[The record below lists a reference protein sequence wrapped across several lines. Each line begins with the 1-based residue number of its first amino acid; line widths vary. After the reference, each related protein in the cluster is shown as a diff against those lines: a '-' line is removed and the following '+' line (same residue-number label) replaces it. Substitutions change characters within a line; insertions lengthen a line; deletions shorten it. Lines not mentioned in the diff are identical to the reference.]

1 MTTPTRLISVRNDLL
16 VAAIL
21 MGGVT
26 LGAGNPPR
34 ANADG
39 PVAITFEKPER
50 DRIFQHSPLSPPP
63 IDATNR
69 FQRDD
74 RAARLGQRLFF
85 EPRLSRNGKISCAT
99 CHDPAK
105 SFADG
110 RTLSEG
116 AAKGDRHTPALWNV
130 AQHRWLFWDGRAD
143 TLWGQVVGP
152 LESPNEMDG
161 DRVSIARLI
170 VQDETLREAYV
181 PLFGKLP
188 NTSDASRFPQTARPM
203 PQSPQDSRHRAWQSM
218 REDDRESVSRV
229 LANVGKALA
238 AYETRLISHDSPFD
252 RFVVQ
257 LKRNEKLDAISASA
271 QRGLKLFVGRADCRQ
286 CHVGP
291 MFTDGEFHNIRV
303 PPLGGGEP
311 TDAGRFRG
319 IELLRASPLNAV
331 SRFSDDRDGAA
342 AKRLEFLAKPADS
355 WGAFKTPSLRNV
367 ARTPPYMH
375 QGQFASLRDVLN
387 YYSTLEGAVVMGHHP
402 ETVLKPLFLDA
413 QEIDDLIA
421 FLESLTDEAI
431 EPSLLRAPDA
441 P

>member
-1 MTTPTRLISVRNDLL
+1 MTTPTRHISLRTRLL
-16 VAAIL
+16 VATVL
-21 MGGVT
+21 MGGVVPSP
-26 LGAGNPPR
+26 GSISSAF
-34 ANADG
+34 ADS
-39 PVAITFEKPER
+39 PVAITFEKLER
-50 DRIFQHSPLSPPP
+50 DRIFQHSPLLPPP

-69 FQRDD
+69 FQMDD

-85 EPRLSRNGKISCAT
+85 DPRLSRNGKTSCAT

-110 RTLSEG
+110 RMLSEG
-116 AAKGDRHTPALWNV
+116 VATGDRHTPALWNV
-130 AQHRWLFWDGRAD
+130 THHRWLFWDGRAD
-143 TLWGQVVGP
+143 TLWGQVAGP
-152 LESPNEMDG
+152 LENSIEMDG

-170 VQDETLREAYV
+170 VQDDTLREAYAEV
-181 PLFGKLP
+181 FGKLP
-188 NTSDASRFPQTARPM
+188 NISDTGRFPEAARPL
-203 PQSPQDSRHRAWQSM
+203 PHSPQDSRHRAWQSM

-238 AYETRLISHDSPFD
+238 AYETRLISRDSPFD
-252 RFVVQ
+252 KFVVQ
-257 LKRNEKLDAISASA
+257 LKRNEPLDAISASA

-311 TDAGRFRG
+311 IDAGRFRG
-319 IELLRASPLNAV
+319 IELLRASPFNAAG
-331 SRFSDDRDGAA
+331 RFSDARDGTA

-421 FLESLTDEAI
+421 FLDSLTDEAI

>member
-1 MTTPTRLISVRNDLL
+1 M
-16 VAAIL
+16 
-21 MGGVT
+21 
-26 LGAGNPPR
+26 
-34 ANADG
+34 
-39 PVAITFEKPER
+39 
-50 DRIFQHSPLSPPP
+50 
-63 IDATNR
+63 
-69 FQRDD
+69 
-74 RAARLGQRLFF
+74 FF
-85 EPRLSRNGKISCAT
+85 DPRLSRDGKISCAT

-105 SFADG
+105 SFTDG
-110 RTLSEG
+110 KTLSEG
-116 AAKGDRHTPALWNV
+116 AATGDRHTPAIWNV
-130 AQHRWLFWDGRAD
+130 AHHRWLFWDGRAD
-143 TLWGQVVGP
+143 TLWGQVAGP

-170 VQDETLREAYV
+170 VQDDSLREAYV
-181 PLFGKLP
+181 QIFGKLP
-188 NTSDASRFPQTARPM
+188 NISDASRFPQAARPLL
-203 PQSPQDSRHRAWQSM
+203 QSPQDSQHRAWQAM
-218 REDDRESVSRV
+218 REGGREDINRV
-229 LANVGKALA
+229 LANIGKALA
-238 AYETRLISHDSPFD
+238 AYETRLISRDSPFD

-286 CHVGP
+286 CHLGP
-291 MFTDGEFHNIRV
+291 MFSDGEFHNIRV

-319 IELLRASPLNAV
+319 IDLLRASPFNAAG
-331 SRFSDDRDGAA
+331 RFSDDRDGAA
-342 AKRLEFLAKPADS
+342 AKRLAFLAKPADS

-421 FLESLTDEAI
+421 FLECLTDEAI
-431 EPSLLRAPDA
+431 DPSLLRAPDA